1 VVGLC
6 IFLKGNTEMIHAGG
20 ITSAKG
26 FKAWGDH
33 VGLKK
38 YKKDLALI
46 VSDVPANVAAVFTT
60 NKAKAAPIQ
69 WNEKVLGGVGG
80 NTEDSGGIDAAGSGG
95 IHAAGGNT
103 AGFNTQIKAVL
114 VNSGQ
119 ANSCTGAQGILNA
132 RLMAEKTAVE
142 LGCSSSQVL
151 LASTGLIGPQ
161 IPIHKALPGIKTVA
175 EKIRADHFAGS
186 AAAEA
191 IITTD
196 SFVKQCA
203 TTLVVD
209 SKEITVGAMAKGSGM
224 IHPNMATMLAFLTT
238 DLSIAPALLQKAL
251 KESVDI
257 SYNMA
262 SADGDTST
270 NDIVIVL
277 ANGFA
282 GNATIV
288 DAEDEGYAVF
298 CQALNAIN
306 CHLAKKIASDVAGST
321 KKLAVTVTGAA
332 SGEEARIAARKVV
345 SSNLVKAAM
354 YKQDANWGRVIAAVG
369 CAGVEFDMYATT
381 IAYSSEHGTIV
392 AFEGG
397 EQHADFCPVA
407 AASILAAGEVEILI
421 SLGAGESA
429 ATAWGCDMEYDP
441 IRSSSSGS
449 AGAAVNGKDNSIE
462 LTQVLAE
469 VG

>member
-1 VVGLC
+1 
-6 IFLKGNTEMIHAGG
+6 MIHAGG

-26 FKAWGDH
+26 YKAWGDH

-38 YKKDLALI
+38 YKKDLALV
-46 VSDVPANVAAVFTT
+46 VSDVSAHVAAVFTT
-60 NKAKAAPIQ
+60 NKAKAAPVQ
-69 WNEKVLGGVGG
+69 WNQKVLATGETV
-80 NTEDSGGIDAAGSGG
+80 
-95 IHAAGGNT
+95 
-103 AGFNTQIKAVL
+103 KAIL

-132 RLMAEKTAVE
+132 SLMAEKTAVE
-142 LGCSSSQVL
+142 LGCGSSEVM

-161 IPIHKALPGIKTVA
+161 IPIHKALAGIKHVA
-175 EKIRADHFAGS
+175 EKVRNDEFAGS

-196 SFVKQCA
+196 SYVKQCA
-203 TTLVVD
+203 TTINVNGV
-209 SKEITVGAMAKGSGM
+209 EVMVGAMAKGSGM
-224 IHPNMATMLAFLTT
+224 IHPNMATMLAFITT
-238 DLSIAPALLQKAL
+238 DLAIAPALLQKAL
-251 KESVDI
+251 KASVDI

-262 SADGDTST
+262 SVDGDTST
-270 NDIVIVL
+270 NDMVILL
-277 ANGFA
+277 ANGLA
-282 GNATIV
+282 GNETIV
-288 DAEDEGYAVF
+288 DEYSEEFGIF
-298 CQALNAIN
+298 CTALNAIN

-321 KKLAVTVTGAA
+321 KKLAVTVTGALNQ
-332 SGEEARIAARKVV
+332 EEACIAAKKVV

-381 IAYSSEHGTIV
+381 IGYASENGAIV

-397 EQHADFCPVA
+397 EQHAQFCPTQAKHVL
-407 AASILAAGEVEILI
+407 AASEVEIWI
-421 SLGAGESA
+421 SLEMGNGA

-441 IRSSSSGS
+441 IRSSSTSGAS
-449 AGAAVNGKDNSIE
+449 SGAAANGGSSVE
-462 LTQVLAE
+462 LNPVLAE